1 MTNQPLGLDVG
12 TSRIVLASPSSD
24 SSGLDAGLGGPPPF
38 QFRSQLNAFV
48 RLPFTR
54 ITENVLRKENVPYS
68 VQGQEIIVH
77 GNEAEMFADLLG
89 KEMRRPM
96 RGGVLNASEPEGEAQ
111 LKGIVESLLGNSEP
125 RKIYYSVPAAPAGSE
140 DSVTY
145 HETAIR
151 HLLQQMGH
159 EVKSINEGLAVVYSE
174 LEDSNYTGI
183 GVSCGG
189 GLCNVCLSYLS
200 VPVLSFSIPKAGDFI
215 DSSASQ
221 ATGELANRIRIA
233 KESEFYF
240 NGHFAD
246 RVKQVLSVFYD
257 DMIASLVSGMKD
269 ALSSSRALPKFGR
282 RIPLVLSGGS
292 AMPRGFLERFRT
304 ALNSSDFPVP
314 LSEVRLAKD
323 PLHATAK
330 GALLAALSE

>member
-1 MTNQPLGLDVG
+1 MNSQPLGLDVG
-12 TSRIVLASPSSD
+12 TSRIVLAAPSTETT
-24 SSGLDAGLGGPPPF
+24 GDAGIGIQGPAY

-54 ITENVLRKENVPYS
+54 ITEGVLKKENVPYS
-68 VQGQEIIVH
+68 VQGQEIVVH

-96 RGGVLNASEPEGEAQ
+96 RGGVLNASEPEGETQ
-111 LKGIVESLLGNSEP
+111 LRQIMESLLGNSEP
-125 RKIYYSVPAAPAGSE
+125 RKIYYSVPAAPAGNE

-151 HLLQQMGH
+151 HLLQQLGH

-200 VPVLSFSIPKAGDFI
+200 VPVLSFSIAKAGDFI
-215 DSSASQ
+215 DASASQ
-221 ATGELANRIRIA
+221 ATGELANRIRIT
-233 KESEFYF
+233 KESDFYF
-240 NGHFAD
+240 NGHFSD

-257 DMIASLVSGMKD
+257 DMIQALVVGMKD
-269 ALSSSRALPKFGR
+269 AFSASKAMPKFGR
-282 RIPLVLSGGS
+282 RIPMVLSGGS
-292 AMPRGFLERFRT
+292 AMPNGFLDRFRT
-304 ALNSSDFPVP
+304 ALNASDFPIS
-314 LSEVRLAKD
+314 LSEIRLAND